1 MSIAALAWFVAML
14 PASVWTWGGTA
25 IFTALLVAE
34 HILVT
39 PGHQKNIGIAFG
51 TLNGLASTLLAACL
65 IVGMLTA

>member
-14 PASVWTWGGTA
+14 PANVWTWGGTA